1 MFRRLIFTFFTPY
14 VFIMSQFLVLVFD
27 LLFYVDHVFFSNQ
40 SRVDIDS
47 SLYRRK
53 FYILS
58 KDSLAV
64 IMIIT
69 DLSSAIHFAFLP
81 TLSQGRLL
89 RVQNG

>member
-1 MFRRLIFTFFTPY
+1 MFRRLIFTFFTPD

-64 IMIIT
+64 IMIII